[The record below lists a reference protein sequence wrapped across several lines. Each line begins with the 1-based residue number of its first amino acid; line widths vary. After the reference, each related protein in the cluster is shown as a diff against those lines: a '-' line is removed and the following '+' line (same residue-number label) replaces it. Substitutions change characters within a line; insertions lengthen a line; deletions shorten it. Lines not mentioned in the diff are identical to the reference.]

1 MPLFNYTAIDPTGK
15 SQTGQRTAHSEEDV
29 AAQLQ
34 REGVTPLDITPASKT
49 EQPASTGYTLPD
61 IFKEK
66 VSTDALHMF
75 CRQMYA
81 VLKAG
86 IPISTAV
93 GRLAETTRNKSLK
106 EALHHIVGNLNQGR
120 SLYISMSQCPD
131 IFSSFFVNLV
141 KVGESTGQ
149 LDEVFLH
156 LSSYLELETDTTK
169 KLKTALRYPIFV
181 IVALLIAL
189 LVINAFVI
197 PAFASIFATFKAQ
210 LPLPTRILLATSNFL
225 ISYWYL
231 ILGVIVGAIVAFKLY
246 IKTPQGELKWASIQ
260 LKIPVIGWL
269 IHRILLARFARLYA
283 LVLRAGL
290 TAVDGV
296 ELVGA
301 STGNA
306 YVAKKI
312 KSVANLVSRG
322 NSISSAIAKTGLFPP
337 LVVQMI
343 TLGEETGSIDQLLD
357 NVADFYQREI
367 EYDLVRLS
375 DAIEPIILV
384 LMAGM
389 VLILALGVFLPM
401 WELAS
406 VAIHPHK

>member
-1 MPLFNYTAIDPTGK
+1 MPLYNYTAIDSTGNP
-15 SQTGQRTAHSEEDV
+15 QTGQRTAPSEEDV

-34 REGVTPLDITPASKT
+34 REGVTPLDITLTSKT
-49 EQPASTGYTLPD
+49 EQPISTGLTLPGL
-61 IFKEK
+61 FKAK
-66 VSTDALHMF
+66 VSKDALHMF

-86 IPISTAV
+86 IPIGTSV
-93 GRLAETTRNKSLK
+93 SRLAETTRDKCLK
-106 EALHHIVGNLNQGR
+106 EALQHILSDLNQGR
-120 SLYISMSQCPD
+120 SLHIAMGQCPAV
-131 IFSSFFVNLV
+131 FSPFFVNLV
-141 KVGESTGQ
+141 KVGENTGQ

-169 KLKTALRYPIFV
+169 KLKTALRYPIIV
-181 IVALLIAL
+181 IIAMTVALF
-189 LVINAFVI
+189 VINALVI
-197 PAFASIFATFKAQ
+197 PAFANLFASFHEK
-210 LPLPTRILLATSNFL
+210 LPLPTRILLATSHFFTT
-225 ISYWYL
+225 YWYYL
-231 ILGVIVGAIVAFKLY
+231 LGGIGGAIIAFKAY
-246 IKTPQGELKWASIQ
+246 VKTPVGELRWAEFQ

-290 TAVDGV
+290 AAVDGI

-312 KSVANLVSRG
+312 KSIANLVSRG

-343 TLGEETGSIDQLLD
+343 TLGEETGSIDDLLD
-357 NVADFYQREI
+357 DVADFYQREI

-375 DAIEPIILV
+375 DAIEPMMLV
-384 LMAGM
+384 LMGGL

-401 WELAS
+401 WNLAS
-406 VAIHPHK
+406 VALHQR

>member
-1 MPLFNYTAIDPTGK
+1 MPLFTYTAIDPTGK
-15 SQTGQRTAHSEEDV
+15 PQTGQRTALSEEDV

-34 REGVTPLDITPASKT
+34 REGVTPLDITLVSKT
-49 EQPASTGYTLPD
+49 EQTASTGLTFPNF
-61 IFKEK
+61 FKEK
-66 VSTDALHMF
+66 VSKDSLHMF

-86 IPISTAV
+86 IPIGTAV
-93 GRLAETTRNKSLK
+93 SRLAETARDKPLK
-106 EALHHIVGNLNQGR
+106 EALQHIVGDLNQGR
-120 SLYISMSQCPD
+120 SLYIAMSQCPAV
-131 IFSSFFVNLV
+131 FSPFFVNLV

-181 IVALLIAL
+181 VIALLIAL

-197 PAFASIFATFKAQ
+197 PAFASMFATFKAQ
-210 LPLPTRILLATSNFL
+210 LPLPTRILLATSSFL

-231 ILGVIVGAIVAFKLY
+231 ILGGVIGSIIAFRLY
-246 IKTPQGELKWASIQ
+246 IKTPEGELKWATIQ
-260 LKIPVIGWL
+260 LKIPIIGWL
-269 IHRILLARFARLYA
+269 IHRIMLARFARLYA

-290 TAVDGV
+290 TAVDGI

-312 KSVANLVSRG
+312 KSISNLVSRG

-343 TLGEETGSIDQLLD
+343 TLGEETGSIDDLLD

-375 DAIEPIILV
+375 DAIEPIMLV

-401 WELAS
+401 WDLAS
-406 VAIHPHK
+406 VAPHPK